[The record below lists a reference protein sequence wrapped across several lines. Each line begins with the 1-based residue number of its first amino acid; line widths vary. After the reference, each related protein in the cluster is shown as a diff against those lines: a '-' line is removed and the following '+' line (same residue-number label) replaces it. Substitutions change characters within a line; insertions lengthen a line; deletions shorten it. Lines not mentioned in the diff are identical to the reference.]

1 MKKIDISLVKKYI
14 NGEELGEYSLE
25 QLENDKDFMMQVVSY
40 TNDSKI
46 YNLCSDEIKKDYDFV
61 KYLVLKF
68 RYDFKFIIQV
78 AEYYLNNTDSEIERI
93 ELNILM
99 SRLLPNEL
107 SGKYDISSETA
118 YYTKRVEIE
127 IAKAKYLNL
136 ESMIG
141 EGFLLMFDSYNCNDI
156 ILKYYAECMINEIIR
171 DNNIDFEAMMHN
183 QFKTPDKIDKI
194 GVNNYII
201 NFLSYYD
208 SMLSSYVSTHLDII
222 NNLRN
227 KIKDIQINW
236 DRYNTVDEAK
246 RYNNMLNMVHDYMSM
261 SESNMSETDI
271 LYYVAK
277 ELGIKDKVAH
287 YDNPYSADEELSLD
301 FDDEVIAD
309 MVQFEIEQSMK
320 ERLVYLNVRKIML
333 NQLFSSEP
341 TDLSSIIGDGEKERI
356 NNNLKCRIIKLNP
369 KDKK

>member
-14 NGEELGEYSLE
+14 SGEELGEYSSE
-25 QLENDKDFMMQVVSY
+25 QLENDKDFMIGVVSY

-61 KYLVLKF
+61 KYLILKF
-68 RYDFKFIIQV
+68 RNNSEFITEV

-99 SRLLPNEL
+99 SILLPNEL
-107 SGKYDISSETA
+107 SSKYEISSETA

-127 IAKAKYLNL
+127 IEKAKDLNL

-141 EGFLLMFDSYNCNDI
+141 EGFLLIFDSYNCSDI
-156 ILKYYAECMINEIIR
+156 ILKYYAENMINEIIR
-171 DNNIDFEAMMHN
+171 DNNINFETMLHN

-201 NFLSYYD
+201 NFIGYYD
-208 SMLSSYVSTHLDII
+208 SMLGSYVSSHLDLI
-222 NNLRN
+222 NNIRN
-227 KIKDIQINW
+227 KIKNIQINW
-236 DRYNTVDEAK
+236 DRYNTIDEAK
-246 RYNNMLNMVHDYMSM
+246 RYNSMLCMVHNYMEM
-261 SESNMSETDI
+261 SESNMSESDI

-277 ELGIKDKVAH
+277 ELGIKDKVEH
-287 YDNPYSADEELSLD
+287 YDNPYFDEELSFD
-301 FDDEVIAD
+301 CDDEVIAD
-309 MVQFEIEQSMK
+309 MVQFEIEQSIK

-333 NQLFSSEP
+333 NQLFSSNP
-341 TDLSSIIGDGEKERI
+341 TDLSSIIGDGNKKGFK
-356 NNNLKCRIIKLNP
+356 NNSKRRIIKLNP